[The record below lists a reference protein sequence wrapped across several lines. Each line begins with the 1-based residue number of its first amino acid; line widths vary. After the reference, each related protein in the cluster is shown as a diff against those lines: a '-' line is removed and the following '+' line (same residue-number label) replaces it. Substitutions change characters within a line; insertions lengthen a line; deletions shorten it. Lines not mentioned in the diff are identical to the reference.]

1 MKSNRRI
8 KKIHLFHYV
17 FLITSIIKYII
28 LFNICHKIGF
38 HSYIHNIG
46 YTFIFCYVMNKEDF
60 DRVLQK
66 LAFKFLYDT
75 SYENIFQKIE
85 IMLHQ
90 SVNYAILNNRDK
102 HQIDYTLSG
111 IKSQCKEPLFE
122 QMYKDIYAMIC
133 FILIWIMANNTIF

>member
-1 MKSNRRI
+1 
-8 KKIHLFHYV
+8 
-17 FLITSIIKYII
+17 
-28 LFNICHKIGF
+28 
-38 HSYIHNIG
+38 
-46 YTFIFCYVMNKEDF
+46 MNKEDF

-90 SVNYAILNNRDK
+90 PVNYAILNNRDR
-102 HQIDYTLSG
+102 HQIDCILSG
-111 IKSQCKEPLFE
+111 IKNQCKEPLFE

-133 FILIWIMANNTIF
+133 FILIWIMAKNIIF

>member
-1 MKSNRRI
+1 MSQNRFSFVLHNRG
-8 KKIHLFHYV
+8 
-17 FLITSIIKYII
+17 YI
-28 LFNICHKIGF
+28 
-38 HSYIHNIG
+38 
-46 YTFIFCYVMNKEDF
+46 FIFSYKMNKKDF
-60 DRVLQK
+60 DRILQK
-66 LAFKFLYDT
+66 QALKFLYDN

-133 FILIWIMANNTIF
+133 FILIWIMAKNIIF